1 MSMRTRATELEKAAP
16 TLRQAR
22 LRALGL
28 TISAPV
34 AAFAFAMIV
43 IVIVVLASGFQLGA
57 VFDSVGETMS
67 KGRNVVNVIN
77 LTGAYYLSALA
88 VAVGFRMNLFNIGV
102 EGQYRLAALVA
113 AYVGGQIAGIPGF
126 LQIILMVLAAIVT
139 GAIWAGIAGV
149 LKVTRGVSE
158 VIATIMLNAIAVALI
173 GFLLR
178 DGHWSPDPAG
188 RRPSTKAIAEAG
200 WFPDLSGVVNPLLKT
215 LGFDAPP
222 QSTKAYG
229 FILVAIVVGIIY
241 AVVLR
246 RTRFGF
252 DLRASGQNPSAAA
265 ASGVSAKRMTV
276 YAMLISGAIAGLVG
290 MAELLGGNE
299 HQFSENFISGFG
311 FTGIAVA
318 LLGRN
323 SPVGMFVAAIIWA
336 FLDTAT
342 RGFQIIGISNK
353 LSAIMQAVV
362 LLAVVIAYTVVS
374 RKSQAAEARSVA
386 ASTQADTPVS
396 TFDES
401 TTNPPP
407 QVDVV
412 ASSEHSDAPP
422 DGHEPGSTID
432 TAEGDPR

>member
-1 MSMRTRATELEKAAP
+1 MSMSTRSTETDKAPP

-28 TISAPV
+28 TLSAPV
-34 AAFAFAMIV
+34 AAFAFAMMV

-57 VFDSVGETMS
+57 VFDSVGQTMS

-126 LQIILMVLAAIVT
+126 LQIILMVLAAVVT

-178 DGHWSPDPAG
+178 DGNWSPDPAG
-188 RRPSTKAIAEAG
+188 RRPSTKEISQAG
-200 WFPDLSGVVNPLLKT
+200 WFPDLSGVVNPLLKSF
-215 LGFDAPP
+215 GFDAPP

-229 FILVAIVVGIIY
+229 FILVAIVVGVIY
-241 AVVLR
+241 AIVLR

-265 ASGVSAKRMTV
+265 ASGVSAKRMAI

-386 ASTQADTPVS
+386 ASTQTAAPQDSSEPVTAAAPEVDAVVS
-396 TFDES
+396 P
-401 TTNPPP
+401 NPP
-407 QVDVV
+407 
-412 ASSEHSDAPP
+412 SPP
-422 DGHEPGSTID
+422 RENEPDPGSQSD
-432 TAEGDPR
+432 TTEGDQR